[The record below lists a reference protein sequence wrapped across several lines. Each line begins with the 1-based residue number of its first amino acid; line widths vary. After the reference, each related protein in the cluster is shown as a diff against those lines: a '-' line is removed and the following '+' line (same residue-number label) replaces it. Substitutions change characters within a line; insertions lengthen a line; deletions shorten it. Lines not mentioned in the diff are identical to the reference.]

1 MVTALAALCGALVV
15 GGLWLAASSWR
26 PVPVVKTERQA
37 RDAYLGVISEISRVN
52 ALRQALESSQ
62 TALQA
67 TEAGYEVGT
76 RTAVDVLDA
85 RRNLVQAQ
93 TNYSRSRYDYVLNVM
108 RLRLAAGTLDR
119 DTLAEINGWLVE
131 RGP

>member
-1 MVTALAALCGALVV
+1 MSVTHDTPAPDAQTTPAAKPAKAVRVETPFQRFVSEFFESPLATVGLIMLVSIVTLAL
-15 GGLWLAASSWR
+15 LA
-26 PVPVVKTERQA
+26 PFITPQNPY
-37 RDAYLGVISEISRVN
+37 DLG
-52 ALRQALESSQ
+52 Q
-62 TALQA
+62 
-67 TEAGYEVGT
+67 
-76 RTAVDVLDA
+76 VDVLDA

-131 RGP
+131 RAP